1 MKIKLNGIKKDFV
14 IDALVPPQIF
24 SPVTNQ
30 MVTWVPQNYPHLKN
44 LRLADSFDKQPM
56 HIDFLIG
63 TDFHSTFFTDEILRG
78 KSKKSVMLSFHFE
91 LVLSGKYKVNQK
103 QKSKNSHTSFV
114 GNESFCKYKL
124 FNYDSVEIKIF
135 FHTFTQTI

>member
-14 IDALVPPQIF
+14 IDALVLPQIF

-78 KSKKSVMLSFHFE
+78 KSKESVMLSFHFE
-91 LVLSGKYKVNQK
+91 LVLSGKYKVNRK

-135 FHTFTQTI
+135 FHTFIQTI